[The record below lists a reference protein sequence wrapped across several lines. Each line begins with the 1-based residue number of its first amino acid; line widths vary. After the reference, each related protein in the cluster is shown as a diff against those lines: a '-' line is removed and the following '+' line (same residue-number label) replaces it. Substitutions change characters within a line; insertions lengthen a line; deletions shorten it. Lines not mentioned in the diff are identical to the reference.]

1 MKNQNRLL
9 IAIAATLA
17 ISTGASLA
25 AEENAQEPTP
35 GPAQKV
41 GNAVERGAEATGRGV
56 KRAVNATARGIKRGA
71 KAAARGIGHGAE
83 ATGRAISR
91 TAKKVGG
98 SGSTEQKTEN

>member
-17 ISTGASLA
+17 ISTGASFA